1 MPYLYMMIGVP
12 ASGKSTW
19 LKKTIKNPSRCDILS
34 TDYYIDQ
41 YAEAVDRTYNE
52 VFSEFI
58 SQATREMEKDLKFAV
73 DNDLDIYWDQTNLN
87 RKTRANKLRKIP
99 SHYKKVAVVFPIPE
113 VNEWVRRLESRPGKT
128 IPSDVLVNM
137 INTFA
142 EPTLDEGFDEILEV
156 NNG

>member
-1 MPYLYMMIGVP
+1 MPTLYMMIGVS

-19 LKKTIKNPSRCDILS
+19 LKNTITSPSGNDIIS
-34 TDYYIDQ
+34 TDHYIDQ
-41 YAEAVDRTYNE
+41 YAESVDRTYND

-58 SQATREMEKDLKFAV
+58 SQATREMEKDLKIAI

-99 SHYKKVAVVFPIPE
+99 SYYKKVAVVFPIPE
-113 VNEWVRRLESRPGKT
+113 ANEWVRRLESRPGKN
-128 IPSDVLVNM
+128 IPSNILVKM
-137 INTFA
+137 VNTFV